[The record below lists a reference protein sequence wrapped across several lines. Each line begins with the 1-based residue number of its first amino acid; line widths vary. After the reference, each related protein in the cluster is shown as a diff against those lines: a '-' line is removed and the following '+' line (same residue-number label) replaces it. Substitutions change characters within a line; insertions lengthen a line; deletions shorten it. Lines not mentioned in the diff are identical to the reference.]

1 MSRDFIE
8 VRGAEEHNL
17 KDVDVEVPREEL
29 TVVTG
34 LSGSGKSSLAFETI
48 YAEGQRRYI
57 ESLSAYARNFLG
69 QMDKPQV
76 ENVEG
81 LSPAISIDQKN
92 AANNPRSTVGTVT
105 ELHDYLR
112 LLYARVGTP
121 HCPECGREVDDQSAQ
136 QMVRRLLEAPEGT
149 RAKICAP
156 VVRDQKGA
164 FEELFDDLVSEGYTR
179 VEVDGERYDLT
190 IDHRQT
196 TSDEP
201 SGAARGRPDL
211 DENYD
216 HTVDVVV
223 DRVRISEDARSRI
236 TDSVET
242 ALEEADGVLK
252 VIFPD
257 PEGVDVGGATARSTG
272 DLADETDGEDEPAEQ
287 DDRLIVE
294 FSEELA
300 CNHCNI
306 DISEIETRSFSFN
319 SPHGACPECEGIGS
333 TKEVSED
340 LVIEDSSKPLKHVF
354 EPWSYNRTY
363 YSRQLD
369 NVAEHF
375 GVSLSTPFEE
385 LDPEIRRQ
393 FLYGTDSRVHFEWTT
408 KNGTREKTERFEGV
422 IPNLERRHVETD
434 SDSAREHIEEYMAV
448 TTCPACE
455 GTRLKAESRAV
466 LVDGVSASDAN
477 GGSPEDS
484 SDGVSI
490 TEVNQMSIGDALDHF
505 EGMEANLNARD
516 TKIAEE
522 ILKEIRARLGFM
534 CEVGLE
540 YLTLDREASTLSG
553 GESQRIRLATQIGS
567 GLVGVL
573 YVLDE
578 PSIGLHQRDNDRL
591 LNTLEELRDIGNTL
605 IVVEHDTETMRRADN
620 IIDMGPGP
628 GKRGGEIVVNGSI
641 DEVLESE
648 ESVTGDYL
656 AGEKAIPVP
665 EERREPDQGEG
676 SDGASG
682 DTGAA
687 SREPDSGE
695 GSDRASGDGK
705 AASREPDAHLTIRG
719 ARQHNLKDL
728 DVELPIGCFT
738 AITGVSGSGKS
749 TLMHEVLYKGL
760 AREMND
766 NTSVDPGEH
775 DAIEGLENVE
785 TVRLIDQSPIGRTP
799 RSNPATYTNVF
810 DFVRELYAETDL
822 AKQRGYEK
830 GRFSFNVKGGRCE
843 ACGGQGTVK
852 IDMNFLSDV
861 HVPCEE
867 CDGARY
873 NDETLDVTFK
883 GKTIADVLQM
893 SVDEAYDFFE
903 SHSQLRRRLKLLQD
917 VGLGY
922 MRLGQPSTTLS
933 GGEAQRVKLA
943 EELGKKDTGETLYL
957 LDEPTT
963 GLHPHDE
970 RKLIDVLHR
979 LTDEGNT
986 VVVIEHEL
994 DLVKNADNIVDLG
1007 PEGGERGGE
1016 VVTTGTPEEV
1026 ARVEESYT
1034 GQYLRDLLPDV
1045 DLKGPRADRELV
1057 FDTDDGTSGTGDGE
1071 QVTGAGDD

>member
-1 MSRDFIE
+1 MSKDVIE
-8 VRGAEEHNL
+8 VRGAEQHNL
-17 KDVDVEVPREEL
+17 KDVDCTIPREEL

-34 LSGSGKSSLAFETI
+34 LSGSGKSSLAFDTI

-76 ENVEG
+76 ESVEG

-121 HCPECGREVDDQSAQ
+121 HCPECGREVGEQSAEN
-136 QMVRRLLEAPEGT
+136 MVSRILELSEGT
-149 RAKICAP
+149 KLKLAAP
-156 VVRDQKGA
+156 IVRDQKGA
-164 FEELFDDLVSEGYTR
+164 FEDRFDELVSEGYSR
-179 VEVDGERYDLT
+179 VEVDGEGYDLT
-190 IDHRQT
+190 LD
-196 TSDEP
+196 
-201 SGAARGRPDL
+201 RPDL

-216 HTVDVVV
+216 HTIDVIV
-223 DRVRISEDARSRI
+223 DRVQVSPDARSRI

-242 ALEEADGVLK
+242 ALAEGHGILK
-252 VIFPD
+252 VIVPD
-257 PEGVDVGGATARSTG
+257 PPEGVELGGATARSTG
-272 DLADETDGEDEPAEQ
+272 DLAEEADDDGDDTG
-287 DDRLIVE
+287 DDRLVVE

-300 CNHCNI
+300 CTHCGI

-319 SPHGACPECEGIGS
+319 SPHGACPECEGLGE

-340 LVIEDSSKPLKHVF
+340 LVITDPSKPLKDVF

-375 GVSLSTPFEE
+375 GVDLETPFEDVDE
-385 LDPEIRRQ
+385 TIQRQ
-393 FLYGTDSRVHFEWTT
+393 FLYGTDDVVHFQWQT

-434 SDSAREHIEEYMAV
+434 SDRAREHIEEFMAT
-448 TTCPACE
+448 TTCPNCE

-466 LVDGVSASDAN
+466 LVDGT
-477 GGSPEDS
+477 
-484 SDGVSI
+484 SI
-490 TEVNQMSIGDALDHF
+490 TEVNEMSIGDALDHF
-505 EGMEANLNARD
+505 EGMEDELSERD
-516 TKIAEE
+516 ATIATE

-534 CEVGLE
+534 REVGLE

-591 LNTLEELRDIGNTL
+591 LNTLAELRDLGNTL
-605 IVVEHDTETMRRADN
+605 LVVEHDTATMRRADN
-620 IIDMGPGP
+620 IVDMGPGP
-628 GKRGGEIVVNGSI
+628 GKRGGDIVVNGP
-641 DEVLESE
+641 LEDVVDSE
-648 ESVTGDYL
+648 ESITGEYL
-656 AGEKAIPVP
+656 AGERTISVP
-665 EERREPDQGEG
+665 EERRDPDG
-676 SDGASG
+676 
-682 DTGAA
+682 T
-687 SREPDSGE
+687 
-695 GSDRASGDGK
+695 
-705 AASREPDAHLTIRG
+705 LTIRG
-719 ARQHNLKDL
+719 ARQHNLDDL
-728 DVELPIGCFT
+728 DVEIPLSTFT

-749 TLMHEVLYKGL
+749 TLMHDVLYKSL
-760 AREMND
+760 VREMND
-766 NTSVDPGEH
+766 NRSVNPGEH
-775 DAIEGLENVE
+775 DAIDGIDQIE

-799 RSNPATYTNVF
+799 RSNPATYTDVF
-810 DFVRELYAETDL
+810 DHIRELFAETKL

-843 ACGGQGTVK
+843 ACGGQGTVT
-852 IDMNFLSDV
+852 IDMNFLSNV
-861 HVPCEE
+861 EVPCEE
-867 CDGARY
+867 CSGDRY
-873 NDETLDVTFK
+873 NAETLDVTYK
-883 GKTIADVLQM
+883 GKNIADVLEM
-893 SVDEAYDFFE
+893 TIAEAHDFFE
-903 SHSQLRRRLKLLQD
+903 GHPGIRRRLELLED

-922 MRLGQPSTTLS
+922 MKLGQPSTTLS

-943 EELGKKDTGETLYL
+943 EELGKKDSGDTLYL

-963 GLHPHDE
+963 GLHPEDE

-979 LTDEGNT
+979 LTEDGNT

-994 DLVKNADNIVDLG
+994 DLVKNADRIIDLG
-1007 PEGGERGGE
+1007 PEGGENGGE
-1016 VVTTGTPEEV
+1016 IVATGTPEEV
-1026 ARVEESYT
+1026 AQTDGSYT
-1034 GQYLRDLLPDV
+1034 GQYLRDLLPAI
-1045 DLKGPRADRELV
+1045 DLDGPRADREQAAPPAA
-1057 FDTDDGTSGTGDGE
+1057 DD
-1071 QVTGAGDD
+1071 

>member
-1 MSRDFIE
+1 MSREYIE
-8 VRGAEEHNL
+8 VRGAAENNL
-17 KDVDVEVPREEL
+17 KEVDVELPREKL

-34 LSGSGKSSLAFETI
+34 LSGSGKSSLAFDTV

-76 ENVEG
+76 ETVEG

-121 HCPECGREVDDQSAQ
+121 HCPECGREVADQSAQ
-136 QMVRRLLEAPEGT
+136 QMVRRLLAVPDGT
-149 RAKICAP
+149 RAKLCAP

-164 FEELFDDLVSEGYTR
+164 FEELFDDLVAEGYTR

-190 IDHRQT
+190 VD
-196 TSDEP
+196 
-201 SGAARGRPDL
+201 RPTL

-223 DRVRISEDARSRI
+223 DRVKLSADARSRV

-242 ALEEADGVLK
+242 ALAEAEGVLK
-252 VIFPD
+252 VVFPD
-257 PEGVDVGGATARSTG
+257 PPAGLDIGGTRARSTG
-272 DLADETDGEDEPAEQ
+272 DLSATDVEPVDETDEAET
-287 DDRLIVE
+287 RLVVE

-300 CNHCNI
+300 CTHCGI

-319 SPHGACPECEGIGS
+319 SPHGACPECEGIGE

-340 LVIEDSSKPLKHVF
+340 LVVQDPSKQLKHVF

-375 GVSLSTPFEE
+375 DVSLSTPFEE
-385 LDPEIRRQ
+385 LDPEIQRQ
-393 FLYGTDSRVHFEWTT
+393 FLWGTDRRVHFQWQT

-434 SDSAREHIEEYMAV
+434 SDRAREHIEEYMAV
-448 TTCPACE
+448 TTCPACD
-455 GTRLKAESRAV
+455 GTRLRPESRAV
-466 LVDGVSASDAN
+466 RVAGTTIDEVSRR
-477 GGSPEDS
+477 
-484 SDGVSI
+484 
-490 TEVNQMSIGDALDHF
+490 SIGDALSHF
-505 EGMEANLNARD
+505 EGLETRLDERD
-516 TKIAEE
+516 RTIAEE

-591 LNTLEELRDIGNTL
+591 LDTLAELRDIGNTL
-605 IVVEHDTETMRRADN
+605 VVVEHDTETMRRADN
-620 IIDMGPGP
+620 IVDMGPGP
-628 GKRGGEIVVNGSI
+628 GKRGGEVVVDGS
-641 DEVLESE
+641 LEAVTDCE
-648 ESVTGDYL
+648 ESITGDYL
-656 AGEKAIPVP
+656 AGRRSIPVP
-665 EERREPDQGEG
+665 DERRVPDQTET
-676 SDGASG
+676 DP
-682 DTGAA
+682 DT
-687 SREPDSGE
+687 
-695 GSDRASGDGK
+695 
-705 AASREPDAHLTIRG
+705 LTIRG
-719 ARQHNLKDL
+719 ARQHNLRDL
-728 DVELPIGCFT
+728 DVTIPLGAFS

-749 TLMHEVLYKGL
+749 TLMHDVLYKGL
-760 AREMND
+760 AREMNK

-775 DAIEGLENVE
+775 DAIEGLDSIE

-810 DFVRELYAETDL
+810 DHVRKLFAETEL
-822 AKQRGYEK
+822 SKRRGYEK

-843 ACGGQGTVK
+843 ECGGQGTVT

-861 HVPCEE
+861 QVPCEE
-867 CDGARY
+867 CGGARY
-873 NDETLDVTFK
+873 NDETLEVAFR
-883 GKTIADVLQM
+883 GKTIADVLEM
-893 SVDEAYDFFE
+893 SVAEAHAFFE
-903 SHSQLRRRLKLLQD
+903 NHSQLRRRLQLLKD

-963 GLHPHDE
+963 GLHPADE

-994 DLVKNADNIVDLG
+994 DLVKNADHVIDLG
-1007 PEGGERGGE
+1007 PEGGKHGGDIVAE
-1016 VVTTGTPEEV
+1016 GTPESV
-1026 ARVEESYT
+1026 ARTEASHT
-1034 GQYLRDLLPDV
+1034 GRYLRDLLPDV
-1045 DLKGPRADRELV
+1045 DLEGPR
-1057 FDTDDGTSGTGDGE
+1057 SGTAADVAERE
-1071 QVTGAGDD
+1071 QATGAGDD